1 MTFKSHPMNVSILH
15 LKCEN
20 GVRSKNC
27 FACYSHCYV
36 AWRPLTTGIISSQCP
51 SSRDAVFVTSHLR
64 PLISACLNAVKKFCH
79 NETYLQR
86 IGEQMIGWISH
97 KRSRWLP
104 WRAWW
109 HTLTFVTHEITW
121 RPVYVAKLSPLLWQ
135 NWCHIPPKSTV
146 MLSWKTKNMDS
157 WYIDFQWNAILLTI
171 ENHVVNK
178 RLYLQHLTLSYY
190 IIELLSLNARIYQ
203 CSISQK
209 LLKKAFKG
217 TVFIMQPNKVE

>member
-1 MTFKSHPMNVSILH
+1 
-15 LKCEN
+15 
-20 GVRSKNC
+20 
-27 FACYSHCYV
+27 
-36 AWRPLTTGIISSQCP
+36 
-51 SSRDAVFVTSHLR
+51 
-64 PLISACLNAVKKFCH
+64 
-79 NETYLQR
+79 
-86 IGEQMIGWISH
+86 
-97 KRSRWLP
+97 
-104 WRAWW
+104 
-109 HTLTFVTHEITW
+109 
-121 RPVYVAKLSPLLWQ
+121 
-135 NWCHIPPKSTV
+135 

-190 IIELLSLNARIYQ
+190 IIELLSLYARTYQ